1 MYFRAESGDRRLLCE
16 KLYNWYR
23 RRVTDYKSYLSVLF
37 PEKKLVSAKVVTSEI
52 AITKRVRATTDVR
65 GKPKTR
71 NNGAKGAIVLQRLLK
86 SLKESYNVSLQFQYR
101 ISYKSKVK

>member
-1 MYFRAESGDRRLLCE
+1 MYFRAESGDKRPLCK

-37 PEKKLVSAKVVTSEI
+37 PEKKRVIAKVVHSEV
-52 AITKRVRATTDVR
+52 ASTKRVRITTDVR
-65 GKPKTR
+65 GKPDTP
-71 NNGAKGAIVLQRLLK
+71 NNGAKGATVVKRFLRNF
-86 SLKESYNVSLQFQYR
+86 KESYNVSLQYHNI

>member
-1 MYFRAESGDRRLLCE
+1 MYFRAECGDKRLLCK
-16 KLYNWYR
+16 KLYNWHR

-37 PEKKLVSAKVVTSEI
+37 PEKKRVLAKVVTSEI

-65 GKPKTR
+65 GKPDTR
-71 NNGAKGAIVLQRLLK
+71 NNGAKGAVVVQRL
-86 SLKESYNVSLQFQYR
+86 SRSFKESYNVSLQYHNI

>member
-1 MYFRAESGDRRLLCE
+1 MYFRAESGDKRPLCK

-37 PEKKLVSAKVVTSEI
+37 PEKKRVIAKVATSVYV
-52 AITKRVRATTDVR
+52 ITKRKRISTDVR
-65 GKPKTR
+65 GKPDTSI
-71 NNGAKGAIVLQRLLK
+71 NGAKGATVVQTFLRNF
-86 SLKESYNVSLQFQYR
+86 KEPYNVSLHYHNI

>member
-1 MYFRAESGDRRLLCE
+1 MYFRAECGDKRLLCK

-37 PEKKLVSAKVVTSEI
+37 PEKKRVLAKVVTSEI

-65 GKPKTR
+65 GKPNTR
-71 NNGAKGAIVLQRLLK
+71 NNGAKGAIVVQRLLK
-86 SLKESYNVSLQFQYR
+86 SLKESYNVSLQFQNR

>member
-1 MYFRAESGDRRLLCE
+1 MYFRAESRDKRPLCK

-37 PEKKLVSAKVVTSEI
+37 PEKKRVIAKVVTSKY
-52 AITKRVRATTDVR
+52 AITKRVRPTTDVR
-65 GKPKTR
+65 GTPDTR
-71 NNGAKGAIVLQRLLK
+71 NNGAKGAIVVQRLLK
-86 SLKESYNVSLQFQYR
+86 SLKESYNVSLQFQNR

>member
-1 MYFRAESGDRRLLCE
+1 MYFRAESGDKRPLCK

-37 PEKKLVSAKVVTSEI
+37 PEKKRVIAKVVTSEY
-52 AITKRVRATTDVR
+52 AITKRVRTTTDVR
-65 GKPKTR
+65 GKPDTR
-71 NNGAKGAIVLQRLLK
+71 NNGAKGAIVVQRLLRNF
-86 SLKESYNVSLQFQYR
+86 KESYNVSLQYHNK